1 MLPSRATRL
10 DVKLIMRRILCNAA
24 FCASVLGSVSSYQV
38 RAQTADANGRQATT
52 VQLPTFGVSIDAEGV
67 LRMQVFE
74 DPGGRLRQQRIRA
87 AKGALAADI
96 VALAALRKVSLVKL
110 EQAIRRRLDQG
121 QPVDE
126 AMHYLAG
133 LQRLQYVFFYP
144 ETNDIVIAGPA
155 EGWIADPSGRVVGLT
170 TGRPVLELADLL
182 VALRAYPPGESRA
195 MFIGCTIDPT
205 PEGLAR
211 LQQFQRQIPRAVP
224 DDQREVV
231 AGQVGQ
237 GIRESLGMAKIR
249 VFGVP
254 ADTHFAA
261 VLIEADYRMKLIGL
275 GLERPPV
282 KIVSMLELSGSAA
295 MGTLQ
300 RWWFTPNYDCLKT
313 TDDRLSLELVGQGVQ
328 LLSESKLVGPDG
340 QLAAATAP
348 NKASETFAAG
358 FTRQYPALSAVS
370 PVYAQMRNLIDMVVA
385 AAFMQQQHYA
395 DRAGWQMATFGD
407 EVLLPV
413 RTSRTPEQ
421 VEAAVNV
428 VWKGSRLLAPAGGGV
443 SIRAE
448 QALATERILGDKD
461 GKLRMARE
469 KVGDGLPLDRWWWD

>member
-1 MLPSRATRL
+1 MW
-10 DVKLIMRRILCNAA
+10 RILWNAA
-24 FCASVLGSVSSYQV
+24 VCVSVLGSVSSPGIF
-38 RAQTADANGRQATT
+38 AQIVDPNGRQATT
-52 VQLPTFGVSIDAEGV
+52 VQLPTFGVSIDADGV

-74 DPGGRLRQQRIRA
+74 DPGGGLRQERARA

-96 VALAALRKVSLVKL
+96 AAPATLRKVSLVKL
-110 EQAIRRRLDQG
+110 EQAIRRRLEQG
-121 QPVDE
+121 QPLDE
-126 AMHYLAG
+126 SMRYLAG
-133 LQRLQYVFFYP
+133 LQRLQYVFFYL

-155 EGWIADPSGRVVGLT
+155 EGWLVDLSGRVVGLT
-170 TGRPVLELADLL
+170 TGRPVLELADLI
-182 VALRAYPPGESRA
+182 VALRAYPPGEPRA

-211 LQQFQRQIPRAVP
+211 LQQFQRQIPRAVS
-224 DDQREVV
+224 DEQREEV

-237 GIRESLGMAKIR
+237 GIRDSLGMAKIR

-282 KIVSMLELSGSAA
+282 KIASMLELSGSAT

-300 RWWFTPNYDCLKT
+300 RWWFTPNYDCMKT

-340 QLAAATAP
+340 QLAASAAP
-348 NKASETFAAG
+348 NKASEAFAAG

-395 DRAGWQMATFGD
+395 DRAGWRMATFAD
-407 EVLLPV
+407 EQLLPV
-413 RTSRTPEQ
+413 RTLRTPEQ
-421 VEAAVNV
+421 VEASVNV

-448 QALATERILGDKD
+448 EALAAERLRNDKD
-461 GKLRMARE
+461 GKLRIARE
-469 KVGDGLPLDRWWWD
+469 KVGDGAKADRWWWD